1 MSELRQV
8 LKKSITRRF
17 TAMMLMFLSLLIAG
31 AAIVLYTNYT
41 AFSQYQTTLKASKEK
56 QVLVE
61 QIADHTNQIF
71 FRARGYYAFLSPYE
85 YNELFVE
92 KEKLKQA
99 ISSFKRLPLTSEEQV
114 VVASIES
121 FISNFFANVFP
132 TASGYAKAGQYE
144 SLRNFS
150 SSGVNQEVNN
160 LITYAST
167 YKKKNEQLLLQEN
180 RTLFEDVTRQSLW
193 FILYILVVLILSLWV
208 TKRTT
213 RDIGA
218 PLERLSVEANRFS
231 HGELPHFQDLHRVD
245 EIGNLAR
252 SLDFLIRQIQ
262 IKEETLMAQN
272 EELQAQQDEL
282 MMQQEEL
289 QEALAKM
296 EDNERYLQKRNRL
309 IQSLANTLDKQEL
322 LQSIVRNIVEV
333 MDADKGIIV
342 LLNADKDISSFGVS
356 PLGVNQFLN
365 GLKDGPL
372 VRIRETRQPYVLTR
386 ESTEAERGYQ
396 EAASQTYELYLPVL
410 QADQAVVACIVLSR
424 IGRTLSE
431 LEKQMAIGLAK
442 QISLSLD
449 KLAMH
454 EETEKQRQMTQDMLD
469 TIQEGVQLIGINGV
483 TLQVNR
489 TFQELLSFPDRA
501 SAQGIGLADYFKHM
515 EGLTK
520 DHEQLV
526 SCVNATLSGHS
537 ENKTH
542 LIELTYPQVRYIQL
556 YAEPLYRDQEKWGTL
571 LVYRDIT
578 KEYEIDQMKSEFVS
592 TVSHEL
598 RTPLASVLGFAELL
612 LNKELK
618 PERQHR
624 YTTAIYQ
631 EARRLT
637 ALINDFLDLQRMESG
652 RQTYERELVPLE
664 QVVREIFGLYRV
676 QSPLHSFELDLQTEK
691 TVIEGDRDK
700 LRQVIMNLVSNAV
713 KYSPA
718 GGCVRVVCRNEG
730 NQLLVEVHDEGLG
743 IPPEAIPHLF
753 TKFYRVDNS
762 DRREIGGTGLGLAIV
777 QEIVHIH
784 NGEIAV
790 ASESGHGSTFTVALP
805 LPEQQPAAFN
815 EPDSPETYP
824 HSLHSNGNVVIIED
838 DVNLSELLRD
848 ELIGSGF
855 TVYAFS
861 HAAQALTAIEEIT
874 PDAVVL
880 DLVLQD
886 GEDGW
891 KVIETMRENPKLR
904 SIPIVISSA
913 FEEKKK
919 AFDLGAK
926 GYLIKPYHPD
936 TLSKAILLA
945 VTSNDADGQI
955 FIPDQIKD

>member
-1 MSELRQV
+1 MSELSQV

-17 TAMMLMFLSLLIAG
+17 TAMMLIFLSLLIAG
-31 AAIVLYTNYT
+31 AAIVLYMNYT

-92 KEKLKQA
+92 KQKLEKSIASYKN
-99 ISSFKRLPLTSEEQV
+99 LPLTPEEQV
-114 VVASIES
+114 VVTSIES
-121 FISNFFANVFP
+121 FISNFFSNVFP

-160 LITYAST
+160 LISYAST

-193 FILYILVVLILSLWV
+193 FVLYVLVVLILSIWV

-218 PLERLSVEANRFS
+218 PLERLSVEAQRFS
-231 HGELPHFQDLHRVD
+231 QGELPHFQDLHRVD

-289 QEALAKM
+289 EEALAKM

-333 MDADKGIIV
+333 MDADKGVIV
-342 LLNADKDISSFGVS
+342 LLNADKDSSSFGVS
-356 PLGVNQFLN
+356 SPGVAQFLN
-365 GLKDGPL
+365 GLEDGPL

-396 EAASQTYELYLPVL
+396 ETASQTYELYLPVL
-410 QADQAVVACIVLSR
+410 QADQDVVACIVLSR
-424 IGRTLSE
+424 VGRTLSE
-431 LEKQMAIGLAK
+431 LEKQMAVGLAK

-489 TFQELLSFPDRA
+489 TFRELLSFPVHA
-501 SAQGIGLADYFKHM
+501 SVQGIDLADYFKHM

-520 DHEQLV
+520 DHEHLV
-526 SCVNATLSGHS
+526 SYVNATLAGHS
-537 ENKTH
+537 EDKTY

-652 RQTYERELVPLE
+652 RQTYEKEMVPLE

-718 GGCVRVVCRNEG
+718 GGRVRVVCRHEG
-730 NQLLVEVHDEGLG
+730 NRLLLEVHDEGLG

-790 ASESGHGSTFTVALP
+790 ASESGHGSTFTVTLP
-805 LPEQQPAAFN
+805 LPEQQPAAFSDR
-815 EPDSPETYP
+815 DSRETYP
-824 HSLHSNGNVVIIED
+824 HSLHPNGNVVIIED

-848 ELIGSGF
+848 ELIGSGY

-861 HAAQALTAIEEIT
+861 YATQALTAIEEIT

-891 KVIETMRENPKLR
+891 KVIEYMRENPKLR

-936 TLSKAILLA
+936 MLSKAILLA

-955 FIPDQIKD
+955 FIPDQIND